1 MGLYRR
7 RGTDALGIFHN
18 YSAPGAAALANPTPA
33 PAPAASPVSVNVNPA
48 LVQEQASNFFTPDS
62 PKPLAPQPKP
72 APRLVPPA
80 PPSPNAIP
88 LQADPGGGSVP
99 ATLATTSEGEYYPTT
114 PGQVAGSFLQSPAG
128 KLILVGSIVAAT
140 VGIIYWVKKR
150 KS

>member
-18 YSAPGAAALANPTPA
+18 YSAPGAAALAQPA
-33 PAPAASPVSVNVNPA
+33 PAPTPAASPVSVNVNPA

-62 PKPLAPQPKP
+62 PKPFAPQPKPP
-72 APRLVPPA
+72 APRLVPPTQ
-80 PPSPNAIP
+80 SPNAIP
-88 LQADPGGGSVP
+88 VQADPGGGSVP
-99 ATLATTSEGEYYPTT
+99 ASLVPSSEGEYYPTT

-128 KLILVGSIVAAT
+128 KLILVGGILAAT
-140 VGIIYWVKKR
+140 VGVIYFLKKR

>member
-1 MGLYRR
+1 
-7 RGTDALGIFHN
+7 
-18 YSAPGAAALANPTPA
+18 
-33 PAPAASPVSVNVNPA
+33 
-48 LVQEQASNFFTPDS
+48 
-62 PKPLAPQPKP
+62 
-72 APRLVPPA
+72 
-80 PPSPNAIP
+80 
-88 LQADPGGGSVP
+88 VP